1 VCALAHIGA
10 QTRLQ
15 QSTLRSGEVMAEQ
28 SPQHTNP
35 TRQAFQHFEHTLD
48 TRGVR
53 AALAY
58 IVSQSD
64 YRFISVFQF
73 RDDKAM
79 AALHFDR
86 EHPEQLR
93 SPEVPDTA
101 TYCCYVRDSRGVFTT
116 ANAMLDA
123 RLADHVSRAN
133 VLAYCG
139 VPVMDAEGQLL
150 GTLCHYDV
158 VPRNPE
164 QLDLALL
171 IEVASALARG
181 GHVPP
186 YPGDD
191 AINDAAND

>member
-1 VCALAHIGA
+1 
-10 QTRLQ
+10 
-15 QSTLRSGEVMAEQ
+15 MAEQ
-28 SPQHTNP
+28 SPQHAHP
-35 TRQAFQHFEHTLD
+35 TRQAFQRFAHTLD
-48 TRGVR
+48 TQGVR

-58 IVSQSD
+58 IVSLSD

-86 EHPEQLR
+86 ENPDVLR
-93 SPEVPDTA
+93 SAEVPDTA

-116 ANAMLDA
+116 ANALLDA
-123 RLADHVSRAN
+123 RLASHPKRTG

-158 VPRNPE
+158 VPRDPE

-186 YPGDD
+186 YPVDEVMT
-191 AINDAAND
+191 AAANDADQCAKHTDGKA

>member
-1 VCALAHIGA
+1 
-10 QTRLQ
+10 
-15 QSTLRSGEVMAEQ
+15 MADQ
-28 SPQHTNP
+28 SPQPTDP
-35 TRQAFQHFEHTLD
+35 TRHAFARFAHTLD
-48 TRGVR
+48 TQGVR
-53 AALAY
+53 AALAWL
-58 IVSQSD
+58 VSLSD

-73 RDDKAM
+73 HGDKAM

-86 EHPEQLR
+86 KHPEQLQ
-93 SPEVPDTA
+93 SPEVPDSA

-116 ANAMLDA
+116 ANAMQDA
-123 RLADHVSRAN
+123 RLADHPKRAQ

-158 VPRNPE
+158 VPRDPE

-171 IEVASALARG
+171 IEVAARLARG

-186 YPGDD
+186 YPVER
-191 AINDAAND
+191 APRDAANDAGQRAEHTDGKA

>member
-1 VCALAHIGA
+1 MPEQLP
-10 QTRLQ
+10 QPPQPTRL
-15 QSTLRSGEVMAEQ
+15 
-28 SPQHTNP
+28 
-35 TRQAFQHFEHTLD
+35 AFRRFEETLD
-48 TRGVR
+48 TQGVR

-58 IVSQSD
+58 IASLSE

-86 EHPEQLR
+86 ENPGVLC
-93 SPEVPDTA
+93 SAEVPDTA

-116 ANAMLDA
+116 ANALLDA
-123 RLADHVSRAN
+123 RLTVHSQRAQ

-158 VPRNPE
+158 VPRDPE

-181 GHVPP
+181 RHVPP
-186 YPGDD
+186 YPADD
-191 AINDAAND
+191 AMTEAANDADQRAEHTDGKA

>member
-1 VCALAHIGA
+1 
-10 QTRLQ
+10 
-15 QSTLRSGEVMAEQ
+15 MAEQ
-28 SPQHTNP
+28 STQHAHP
-35 TRQAFQHFEHTLD
+35 TRQAFQRFEKTLD
-48 TRGVR
+48 MQGVR

-58 IVSQSD
+58 IVSLSE

-86 EHPEQLR
+86 EHPAVL
-93 SPEVPDTA
+93 SSAEVPDTA

-116 ANAMLDA
+116 ANALLDA
-123 RLADHVSRAN
+123 RLAGHPKRSQ
-133 VLAYCG
+133 VLSYCG

-158 VPRNPE
+158 VPRDPE

-171 IEVASALARG
+171 IEVASTLARG

-186 YPGDD
+186 YPSD
-191 AINDAAND
+191 DAANDADQHAEHTDGKA

>member
-1 VCALAHIGA
+1 
-10 QTRLQ
+10 
-15 QSTLRSGEVMAEQ
+15 MAEQ
-28 SPQHTNP
+28 SPRHAHP
-35 TRQAFQHFEHTLD
+35 TRQAFQRFAHTLD
-48 TRGVR
+48 TQGVR

-58 IVSQSD
+58 IVSLSD

-86 EHPEQLR
+86 EHPDVLR
-93 SPEVPDTA
+93 TAEVPDTA
-101 TYCCYVRDSRGVFTT
+101 TYCCYVRDSHGVFMT
-116 ANAMLDA
+116 ANALLDA
-123 RLADHVSRAN
+123 RLVGHPKRAQ

-158 VPRNPE
+158 VSRDPE

-171 IEVASALARG
+171 IEVASTLARG
-181 GHVPP
+181 GHVPR
-186 YPGDD
+186 YPVDE
-191 AINDAAND
+191 AVTDAANDPAQRAEYTDGKA

>member
-1 VCALAHIGA
+1 
-10 QTRLQ
+10 
-15 QSTLRSGEVMAEQ
+15 MADQ
-28 SPQHTNP
+28 SPQHADP
-35 TRQAFQHFEHTLD
+35 TRQAFARFAHTLD
-48 TRGVR
+48 TQGVR

-58 IVSQSD
+58 LVSLSD

-73 RDDKAM
+73 RGDKAM

-116 ANAMLDA
+116 ANALQDD
-123 RLADHVSRAN
+123 RLAGHPKRAQ

-158 VPRNPE
+158 VPRDPE
-164 QLDLALL
+164 QLDMALL

-186 YPGDD
+186 YPVND
-191 AINDAAND
+191 AINDAVNEPGQRAEQTDGQP